1 MLRQDLIKMIQKNGL
16 KETED
21 LLWGNYTLQD
31 LYSMFQSVKAEF
43 INDGWDN
50 VFPTLRCYEECAPKY
65 DDTNNMVCMQ
75 QDLFE
80 SCEGHVCEATD
91 RVDDAFYEIEKFLNR
106 IPEEYQTQK
115 NYQTLCGLMDELK
128 QMSNDLEF
136 LVASIYE
143 TVEGLDCYGIINN
156 MLGTEDIYF
165 ADTYLQCVEFLGDNM
180 DKMFTDEY
188 GNERYMFDIGKFKC
202 YLNDDYALTDIVT
215 LR

>member
-21 LLWGNYTLQD
+21 LLWGMYSPQD
-31 LYSMFQSVKAEF
+31 LYAMFQDVKTEF
-43 INDGWDN
+43 IEDGWDD
-50 VFPTLRCYEECAPKY
+50 VFPTLRCFKERTPKY
-65 DDTNNMVCMQ
+65 DDMNNMICVQ

-91 RVDDAFYEIEKFLNR
+91 QIDDAFFEIEKFLNR
-106 IPEEYQTQK
+106 LPKEYKTQK
-115 NYQTLCGLMDELK
+115 NYQALCGLMDELK

-156 MLGTEDIYF
+156 MTGEQDIYF

-180 DKMFTDEY
+180 TKMFTNEY
-188 GNERYMFDIGKFKC
+188 GYDQYMFEIGKFKC
-202 YLNDDYALTDIVT
+202 YLNDDYVLTDIVT

>member
-1 MLRQDLIKMIQKNGL
+1 MLRQDLIKIIQKNGL

-21 LLWGNYTLQD
+21 LLWGMYSPQD
-31 LYSMFQSVKAEF
+31 LYAMFQNVKDEF
-43 INDGWDN
+43 VNDGWDD
-50 VFPTLRCYEECAPKY
+50 VFPTLRCFKERTPKY
-65 DDTNNMVCMQ
+65 DNMDNMICVQ

-91 RVDDAFYEIEKFLNR
+91 QIDDMVAEIRKSLDRVPEGYEK
-106 IPEEYQTQK
+106 QK
-115 NYQTLCGLMDELK
+115 NYQDLIALMNEAE
-128 QMSNDLEF
+128 QMSRDLQF
-136 LVASIYE
+136 FITSIYE